1 MKEGEHLT
9 VPDFDEI
16 YADSEVNITFTNS
29 QLIYALRL
37 VWPTKFKSFFDL
49 KSFSPNM

>member
-16 YADSEVNITFTNS
+16 YADSEVNITFTSS

-37 VWPTKFKSFFDL
+37 VWPAKFKSFL
-49 KSFSPNM
+49 I

>member
-37 VWPTKFKSFFDL
+37 VWPTKLKSFFYL
-49 KSFSPNM
+49 KYFSPKV